1 MKKALA
7 LLFMLSLLICGV
19 TTKPLHI
26 QPPART
32 IEQSDSTFYT
42 VVVHNFPSQCGTLSV
57 EGLHDTMA
65 TAFDDNPL
73 CQNGESVE
81 TKLRIYTSYNTPPG
95 EYIFKVKIAFAD
107 EQGTVYEDSATL
119 IVKEKPCPTFSVSI
133 KANPQSGKA
142 PLEVQFKARVSE
154 EGASSDKELS
164 EGYTYK
170 WDFADG
176 ETSDDKNPVHT
187 FKNPGE
193 YTVKLEVTNRCGQT
207 KEAEKKITVIESCP
221 SFSIEINAEPEE
233 GLVPL
238 EVQFKALLYEKGK
251 GSYTCTWDFGDGNTS
266 TEKDPLHTY
275 PTAGIYQ
282 VILKVINE
290 CGTEKEAQKEI
301 KVYSF
306 KGIIGK
312 SFSREEALPGDE
324 VLMTIQFQND
334 ADVDFENV
342 AVWDDLSKYFVYIKD
357 TARVPHSWEG
367 NRIIWDFATLRQGEK
382 ISFAVTLKISE
393 NAPRTQIDN
402 IAYLEHR
409 TIEEPIASNK
419 AALKI
424 RPAETKIEKSVNK
437 TSAKP
442 GDELNYR
449 IRIKNDSPF
458 PLTGIQIE
466 DELSS
471 HLDFISQDSPF
482 NFSQQGSRLIWK
494 GKIEA
499 EEIALIQFKAK
510 VKDNSFAGT
519 RIANTVTFDAEEM
532 VKSVTSNT
540 VYTTISSEPISIT
553 QVRFS
558 KKAEIPQA
566 EVGRI
571 IRYQL
576 IIENRS
582 TSLLLSPTIED
593 HLPQGFTYVA
603 GTSLLN
609 DTHFSDPQ
617 GSRRLFWVLPDI
629 KAGETIMLHYQVI
642 IGADA
647 RRGRNVNRAVLRARD
662 SSGQDIMLEASEFI
676 NVSALSFIF
685 YSGVEGY
692 VYIDRD
698 GSGDYSAPDIPVEN
712 IEVRLSTGEKAYS
725 DSEGH
730 YLFET
735 LYPGEYAVGL
745 NTSTLPDTFLLTTTS
760 PVAVVLPDG
769 FTDMVNFG
777 LKLAQAY
784 QVKPGRLEGIVFF
797 DRNGNETYES
807 DEPLLQ
813 DFKAVLD
820 GKLITIGKQG
830 RFIFSHIE
838 EGNHFVEISY
848 DNQLIKWDIELKTG
862 NNRIFFPLRF
872 SGIRVYI
879 RREP

>member
-1 MKKALA
+1 MKKTLA
-7 LLFMLSLLICGV
+7 LLFILSLLICGV

-26 QPPART
+26 QPPTRT
-32 IEQSDSTFYT
+32 VEQGDSTFYT
-42 VVVHNFPSQCGTLSV
+42 VVVHNFATTCGTLYID
-57 EGLHDTMA
+57 GLPAHT
-65 TAFDDNPL
+65 TSSFDDNPL
-73 CQNGESVE
+73 CRNGASVQ
-81 TKLRIYTSYNTPPG
+81 TKLNINTTLNTPPG
-95 EYIFKVKIAFAD
+95 TYPFKVWIEFAD
-107 EQGTVYEDSATL
+107 GTKYYDDATL
-119 IVKEKPCPTFSVSI
+119 IVEEKPCPSFNVSI
-133 KANPQSGKA
+133 KADPESGKA
-142 PLEVQFKARVSE
+142 PLEVQFKARITEKDS
-154 EGASSDKELS
+154 SSDKELS
-164 EGYTYK
+164 EGYTYN

-176 ETSDDKNPVHT
+176 ETSDEKNPVHT
-187 FKNPGE
+187 FKSPGE
-193 YTVKLEVTNRCGQT
+193 YTVKLEVTNRCGQI
-207 KEAEKKITVIESCP
+207 KEAEKKITIVKSCP
-221 SFSIEINAEPEE
+221 PFSIEINAEPEE

-238 EVQFKALLYEKGK
+238 EVQFKTLLYEKGK
-251 GSYTCTWDFGDGNTS
+251 GSYSYQWDFGDGSTS
-266 TEKDPLHTY
+266 TEKDPLHTFNQ
-275 PTAGIYQ
+275 AGIYN
-282 VILKVINE
+282 VILEVENE
-290 CGTEKEAQKEI
+290 CGSLKKAEREI
-301 KVYSF
+301 KVFSF
-306 KGIIGK
+306 EGIIGK
-312 SFSREEALPGDE
+312 SFSKTEALPGDE

-334 ADVDFENV
+334 ADIDFENV
-342 AVWDDLSKYFVYIKD
+342 TIWDDLSKYFVYIKD
-357 TARVPHSWEG
+357 TAKVPHSWEG
-367 NRIIWDFATLRQGEK
+367 DRIIWDFATLRQGER
-382 ISFAVTLKISE
+382 ISFEVTLKVSD
-393 NAPRTQIDN
+393 NTPRTQIDN
-402 IAYLEHR
+402 FAYLEHQ
-409 TIEEPIASNK
+409 TIEEPLASNK
-419 AALKI
+419 AVLKI

-458 PLTGIQIE
+458 PLTSVQVE

-482 NFSQQGSRLIWK
+482 TFSQQGGRLTWK

-510 VKDNSFAGT
+510 VKDVTFAGT

-582 TSLLLSPTIED
+582 NSLLLSTTIED
-593 HLPQGFTYVA
+593 NLPQGFTYVPN
-603 GTSLLN
+603 TSLLN
-609 DTHFSDPQ
+609 DIHFTDPQ
-617 GSRRLFWVLPDI
+617 GSRRLFWTIPDI
-629 KAGETIMLHYQVI
+629 KPSETIILRYQVI

-647 RRGRNVNRAVLRARD
+647 KRGRNINRATLRARD

-685 YSGVEGY
+685 YSGVEGFVY
-692 VYIDRD
+692 VDHD
-698 GSGDYSAPDIPVEN
+698 GSGDYSAPDTPVEN
-712 IEVRLSTGEKAYS
+712 IEVRLSSGEKAYS

-745 NTSTLPDTFLLTTTS
+745 NTSTLPDTFILTTPS

-777 LKLAQAY
+777 LKLAPVY
-784 QVKPGRLEGIVFF
+784 QVKPCRLEGIVFF
-797 DRNGNETYES
+797 DKNGNQTYEI

-813 DFKAVLD
+813 DFKAILD
-820 GKLITIGKQG
+820 AKLITLGKQG

-848 DNQLIKWDIELKTG
+848 DNQLIKWDVELKAG
-862 NNRIFFPLRF
+862 KSKLYFPLKF

>member
-1 MKKALA
+1 VIQGG
-7 LLFMLSLLICGV
+7 SLTYTIGV
-19 TTKPLHI
+19 HKDAF
-26 QPPART
+26 QA
-32 IEQSDSTFYT
+32 
-42 VVVHNFPSQCGTLSV
+42 SQYGTLSV
-57 EGLHDTMA
+57 HDLPTGA
-65 TAFDDNPL
+65 TYSFPELSGNRVYKNNDLPVITTL
-73 CQNGESVE
+73 IIS
-81 TKLRIYTSYNTPPG
+81 TSANTPPG
-95 EYIFKVKIAFAD
+95 PHTF
-107 EQGTVYEDSATL
+107 TVRLDFDDGRSYSDSA
-119 IVKEKPCPTFSVSI
+119 IIKIKEIPCPPFNVSI
-133 KANPQSGKA
+133 SADPVQGKA

-154 EGASSDKELS
+154 EGTSSDKELS
-164 EGYTYK
+164 GEYTYK

-176 ETSDDKNPVHT
+176 GTSDEKNPIHT
-187 FKNPGE
+187 FKNPDE
-193 YTVKLEVTNRCGQT
+193 YTVKLEVTNKCGQT
-207 KEAEKKITVIESCP
+207 KESEKKITVVMSCP
-221 SFSIEINAEPEE
+221 PFSIEIKAEPEE

-238 EVQFKALLYEKGK
+238 EVQFKTLIDEKGK
-251 GSYTCTWDFGDGNTS
+251 GSYSYSWSFGDGSTS
-266 TEKDPLHTY
+266 TEKDPLHTFNQ
-275 PTAGIYQ
+275 AGIYN
-282 VILKVINE
+282 VILEVENE
-290 CGTEKEAQKEI
+290 CGSLKKAEKEI
-301 KVYSF
+301 KVFSF
-306 KGIIGK
+306 EGIIGK
-312 SFSREEALPGDE
+312 SFSKTEALPGDE

-342 AVWDDLSKYFVYIKD
+342 TIWDELSKYFVYIRD
-357 TARVPHSWEG
+357 TAKVPHQWEG

-382 ISFAVTLKISE
+382 ISFDVTLKVSE
-393 NAPRTQIDN
+393 NTPRTQIDN
-402 IAYLEHR
+402 IAYLEHQ
-409 TIEEPIASNK
+409 TIGEPIASNK
-419 AALKI
+419 AVLKI

-442 GDELNYR
+442 GEELNYR

-458 PLTGIQIE
+458 PLTSVQVE

-482 NFSQQGSRLIWK
+482 TFSQQGGRLIWK

-499 EEIALIQFKAK
+499 EEIAIIQFKAK
-510 VKDNSFAGT
+510 AKETTFAGT

-558 KKAEIPQA
+558 KRAEIPQA

-582 TSLLLSPTIED
+582 NSLLLSPTIED
-593 HLPQGFTYVA
+593 NLPQGFAYVPN
-603 GTSLLN
+603 TSLLN
-609 DTHFSDPQ
+609 NIHFTDPQ
-617 GSRRLFWVLPDI
+617 GSRRLFWTIPDI
-629 KAGETIMLHYQVI
+629 KPSETIILRYQVV

-647 RRGRNVNRAVLRARD
+647 KRGRNINRAILRARD

-676 NVSALSFIF
+676 NVSSLSFIF
-685 YSGVEGY
+685 YSGVEGF

-698 GSGDYSAPDIPVEN
+698 GSGDYSNLDTPVEN
-712 IEVRLSTGEKAYS
+712 IEVRLSSGEKAYS
-725 DSEGH
+725 DSAGH

-745 NTSTLPDTFLLTTTS
+745 NTSTLPDTFLLTTPS

-777 LKLAQAY
+777 LKLAPIY
-784 QVKPGRLEGIVFF
+784 QVKPCRLEGIVFF
-797 DRNGNETYES
+797 DKNGNETYEI

-813 DFKAVLD
+813 DFKAMLD
-820 GKLITIGKQG
+820 GKLITSGKQG
-830 RFIFSHIE
+830 RFVFSHIE
-838 EGNHFVEISY
+838 EGHHSVEISY
-848 DNQLIKWDIELKTG
+848 DNQLIKWDVELKTG
-862 NNRIFFPLRF
+862 KNKLYFPLRF